1 MKRNSYAFLS
11 WRIEN
16 DASNFEVTFPR
27 FGVYIVTISDGLCGE
42 VKRNCSARSTE
53 SSVTLL

>member
-1 MKRNSYAFLS
+1 MKRTSDAFLS

-16 DASNFEVTFPR
+16 DAYNTEVTFST
-27 FGVYIVTISDGLCGE
+27 FGVYILTISGGLCGE
-42 VKRNCSARSTE
+42 KRNCYVRSTE

>member
-1 MKRNSYAFLS
+1 MKRTSYAFLS

-16 DASNFEVTFPR
+16 DACNFEVTFPT

-42 VKRNCSARSTE
+42 VRNCSVRSTE